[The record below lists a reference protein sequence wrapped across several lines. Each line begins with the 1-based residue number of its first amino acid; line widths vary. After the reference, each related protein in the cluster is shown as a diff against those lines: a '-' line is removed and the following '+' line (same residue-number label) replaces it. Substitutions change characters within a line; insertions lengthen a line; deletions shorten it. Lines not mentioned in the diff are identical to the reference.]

1 VSIGLHSTIPHDW
14 ASASGVT
21 SLFVILAV
29 AMGMIA
35 GCTPTRPYRPD
46 YTEVCPSTDPEH
58 ECPTSA
64 LQRYKS
70 DKGAD
75 YLLGFIEFDDQGQL
89 LDRKQ
94 MEAVI
99 DTIKKETEQP
109 DQDYLNVVFV
119 HGWHHNAA
127 PSDDNVQLFRQVL
140 QQLAATEQIV
150 RAKAGATPRKLIG
163 VYIGWRG
170 ESISTWGIQEATF
183 WDRKNTAHKV
193 GHGDVT
199 EVLNRLEGIRK
210 KKNFRPSGPQGE
222 SELVVVGHSF
232 GGAVVYSALSQI
244 LVERFVRP
252 ESRTDT
258 SETVE
263 GFGNLVVLINPAFEA
278 QLYSSLSDLSTEQI
292 SYARSQLPVLIELTS
307 EADTATGFWFPLGR
321 RFSTLFEKE
330 RIVERTNGSTNQK
343 EEIHQKELNL
353 RTVGHFEPYRTH
365 DLRPTPS
372 TAAPVTPVTPVKAVM
387 VVAPDVR
394 VQSFANVAEQWEND
408 GPGKTIQF
416 PGTVLTRTESSV
428 GQNPYLIIRVDR
440 ALIPSHDNFT
450 DPRVIEFVTQMIL
463 VSIQNHDYSIRKERR
478 QKVRESAN

>member
-1 VSIGLHSTIPHDW
+1 MSDGSNSTIRQELVSVH
-14 ASASGVT
+14 GVIPPLAT
-21 SLFVILAV
+21 LAV
-29 AMGMIA
+29 LILLAAAMGMIV
-35 GCTPTRPYRPD
+35 GCTPTKPYRPD
-46 YTEVCPSTDPEH
+46 YTEVCSSADPEH
-58 ECPTSA
+58 ECRTSA
-64 LQRYKS
+64 VQECKGN
-70 DKGAD
+70 DGAD

-99 DTIKKETEQP
+99 GAITREAQDS

-127 PSDDNVQLFRQVL
+127 PTDDNVQVFRKVL
-140 QQLAATEQIV
+140 QQLAATEQIG
-150 RAKAGATPRKLIG
+150 RAEAGAPPRKPIG

-199 EVLNRLEGIRK
+199 EVLNRLEGIRQN
-210 KKNFRPSGPQGE
+210 KNSRRSGQQGE
-222 SELVVVGHSF
+222 SQLVVVGHSF

-244 LVERFVRP
+244 LVEHFVRP
-252 ESRTDT
+252 ESRTDA
-258 SETVE
+258 SGTVE

-278 QLYSSLSDLSTEQI
+278 QLYSSLGDLSTEKT
-292 SYARSQLPVLIELTS
+292 SYQRSQLPVLIEMTS

-330 RIVERTNGSTNQK
+330 RVIERTNGATNHN
-343 EEIHQKELNL
+343 EEIDQKQLNL

-365 DLRPTPS
+365 DLRPGPS
-372 TAAPVTPVTPVKAVM
+372 TAAPVTPRA
-387 VVAPDVR
+387 R
-394 VQSFANVAEQWEND
+394 VQSFANAAEKWED
-408 GPGKTIQF
+408 DRPGKEIQF
-416 PGTVLTRTESSV
+416 PGTVLKRTESSV
-428 GQNPYLIIRVDR
+428 GQNPYLIIRVDP
-440 ALIPSHDNFT
+440 ALIPSHDDIT

-463 VSIQNHDYSIRKERR
+463 VSSQSHDYNVRRDRR
-478 QKVRESAN
+478 QRVKASRN

>member
-1 VSIGLHSTIPHDW
+1 MSDGLHSTIPHDSV
-14 ASASGVT
+14 SAHGVT
-21 SLFVILAV
+21 SRLAILAV
-29 AMGMIA
+29 LILLAAAMGMIV
-35 GCTPTRPYRPD
+35 GCTPMKLYRPV
-46 YTEVCPSTDPEH
+46 YTKVCSSADPER
-58 ECPTSA
+58 EYQSCA
-64 LQRYKS
+64 LQEHKG
-70 DKGAD
+70 DNGAD

-99 DTIKKETEQP
+99 GAIKREAEQS

-127 PSDDNVQLFRQVL
+127 PSDDNVQVLGTVL
-140 QQLAATEQIV
+140 QQLAATERIGRVEAQ
-150 RAKAGATPRKLIG
+150 AKPRKLIG

-170 ESISTWGIQEATF
+170 ESISTWGIQQATF

-199 EVLNRLEGIRK
+199 EVLNRLECIRQS
-210 KKNFRPSGPQGE
+210 KNFRRSGPRGE
-222 SELVVVGHSF
+222 SQLVVVGHSF

-244 LVERFVRP
+244 LVERLVRP

-258 SETVE
+258 SGTVE

-278 QLYSSLSDLSTEQI
+278 QLYSSLGDLSTEKDR
-292 SYARSQLPVLIELTS
+292 YEHSQLPVLVEMTS

-330 RIVERTNGSTNQK
+330 HVVERTNGATKHTEQ
-343 EEIHQKELNL
+343 IDQKELNL

-365 DLRPTPS
+365 DLRPRAS
-372 TAAPVTPVTPVKAVM
+372 AAPPVTPRS
-387 VVAPDVR
+387 R
-394 VQSFANVAEQWEND
+394 VQSFANVAEDWESD
-408 GPGKTIQF
+408 GPGKEIQF
-416 PGTVLTRTESSV
+416 PGTVLTRTGSSV
-428 GQNPYLIIRVDR
+428 GQNPYLIIRVDP
-440 ALIPSHDNFT
+440 ALIPSHDDIT

-463 VSIQNHDYSIRKERR
+463 VSSQSHDYDVRRERR
-478 QKVRESAN
+478 QRVRESRSQETSW